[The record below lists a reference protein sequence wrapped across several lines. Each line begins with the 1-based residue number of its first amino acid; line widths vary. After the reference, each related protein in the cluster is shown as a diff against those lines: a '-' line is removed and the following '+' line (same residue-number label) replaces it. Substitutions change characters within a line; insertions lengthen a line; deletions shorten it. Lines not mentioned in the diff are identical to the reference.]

1 MGKLILMAVFIIV
14 CGVGVTVSWFRRD
27 AQAGGVVETNAE
39 REPVVVAGNKCA
51 AKSAYEAKRCLS
63 KAEIVRLLN
72 EGYRETPRTELSGER
87 YAATNENI
95 VVRDGK

>member
-1 MGKLILMAVFIIV
+1 MSKLTCVAVFVIGF
-14 CGVGVTVSWFRRD
+14 GVGVTVGRHCQD
-27 AQAGGVVETNAE
+27 AQVGGVVETNAE
-39 REPVVVAGNKCA
+39 REPVVVAGTKCA